1 MMVSSLLLKLIKFG
15 IGFILFIPLYVGGS
29 FFFPFIFPKIWLFQL
44 ITEIILLFYVVLAV
58 SDGRYRPKLNLAI
71 YALLLLTVVL
81 IITGFT
87 GIDVFRSFW
96 GNTERM
102 SGTIAWL
109 HFAAFAIIL
118 SGVLKS
124 GKEWRGFFTIA
135 VLISVLEFF
144 YVLTQYIIGLIK
156 DPTEATKAIVWMPW
170 SQMGTI
176 GNTDLVGTYAIF
188 SAFFALYLWQNLKI
202 SESNTKHQIP
212 NTKYRWLLA
221 VAFFLNIGTL
231 FLASSRGAIVGFGAG
246 LAVYLA
252 IQFWRNP
259 QTRKIIA
266 LAVLIPVVLY
276 GFLWLMRGKDFVKNN
291 SQLTRI
297 VNASLKDDTVQQ
309 RFTEWGIAWSAFKA
323 RPIFGFGPNNYLHLH
338 NTYLN
343 PRVYELRET
352 NFDRAHNAYL
362 DYASMSGILGLAGY
376 LFLIAALFWVFL
388 KNKVWVFASLAIA
401 YAVNS
406 FFVFDSPASYISL
419 FLTIG
424 FAMFVKNTELR
435 TRNLELGNKFQPS
448 SKLQAPSSSPQT
460 IAVISIFYLLF
471 SIFLIWIVSIKPA
484 VANYKFVSAFSGAS
498 AGLVTPEN
506 AFKLY
511 KESLKYETLGT
522 TEFRNQYIT
531 WLQNNLGK
539 FNPENRLEVL
549 DFGIGELKKEVKD
562 HPLVFSFLNLGQMY
576 SYKARGIQGSEEIK
590 REIFAKSADA
600 YDKALKLAPNRLE
613 VYYSYLQLSFDTK
626 NHAKGVELME
636 KAVAAAPNYWQTYWY
651 LGIAHIAN
659 NNSIEGV
666 KSVNRALAV
675 FYGPKISIENYRL
688 KFDVDEMIKYKSSF
702 APQQE
707 ILGVVNPYIE
717 MKMWPELLVLYLSAG
732 AKDQNNINLHQ
743 SLALVYQNLGLDDK
757 FQEELKI
764 VENLQKK

>member
-1 MMVSSLLLKLIKFG
+1 MSNILLKLIKFG
-15 IGFILFIPLYVGGS
+15 IGFVLLIPLYVGGS

-44 ITEIILLFYVVLAV
+44 ITEIILLFYIVLAIA
-58 SDGRYRPKLNLAI
+58 DNRYRPKLNLVA
-71 YALLLLTVVL
+71 YALLILTTIL

-109 HFAAFAIIL
+109 HFAAFAFIL
-118 SGVLKS
+118 SAVLKS
-124 GKEWRGFFTIA
+124 EKEWRNFFAIA
-135 VLISVLEFF
+135 VSVSVLEFF
-144 YVLTQYIIGLIK
+144 YVLAQYLGQYFTISW
-156 DPTEATKAIVWMPW
+156 VWMPG

-176 GNTDLVGTYAIF
+176 GNTDLVGTYATF
-188 SAFFALYLWQNLKI
+188 SAFFALYLWKG
-202 SESNTKHQIP
+202 SNIDVRHRGIIDVGHQYFWAAI
-212 NTKYRWLLA
+212 
-221 VAFFLNIGTL
+221 FFLNIGTL
-231 FLASSRGAIVGFGAG
+231 YLASSRGALLGFGAG

-252 IQFWRNP
+252 IQFWQKP
-259 QTRKIIA
+259 QIRKILA
-266 LAVLIPVVLY
+266 LAVFIPVILY
-276 GFLWLMRGKDFVKNN
+276 GFLWFMRGKDFVKNTP
-291 SQLTRI
+291 QLTRI
-297 VNASLKDDTVQQ
+297 VNASFKDDTVQQ

-338 NTYLN
+338 NAYLN
-343 PRVYELRET
+343 TRVYELRET

-376 LFLIAALFWVFL
+376 IFLIIVLFLAFF
-388 KNKVWVFASLAIA
+388 KNRIWIFASLAAA

-435 TRNLELGNKFQPS
+435 TQNLELRNKFQPS
-448 SKLQAPSSSPQT
+448 SKLQAPSFSPQL
-460 IAVISIFYLLF
+460 IAAISILYLLF
-471 SIFLIWIVSIKPA
+471 SIFLLWQVSIKPA
-484 VANYKFVSAFSGAS
+484 VANYKFTSAFSGAS
-498 AGLVTPEN
+498 NGIVTPEN

-522 TEFRNQYIT
+522 TEFRSQYIT
-531 WLQNNLGK
+531 WLQNNLQK

-549 DFGIGELKKEVKD
+549 DFGIGELEREVKD
-562 HPLVFSFLNLGQMY
+562 HPNVFSFLNLGQMQ
-576 SYKARGIQGSEEIK
+576 SYKARGIGGSDEIK
-590 REIFAKSADA
+590 QEIFAKSADA
-600 YDKALKLAPNRLE
+600 YDNALELAPNRLE
-613 VYYSYLQLSFDTK
+613 VYYSYLQWSFETK

-636 KAVAAAPNYWQTYWY
+636 KATAAAPNYWQTHWY

-659 NNSIEGV
+659 SNNIEGV
-666 KSVNRALAV
+666 KSINQALAV

-688 KFDVDEMIKYKSSF
+688 KFDVNEIIKSQSSF

-707 ILGVVNPYIE
+707 ILGIVNPYIE

-732 AKDQNNINLHQ
+732 AKDQNNISLHQ
-743 SLALVYQNLGLDDK
+743 SLALVYQNLGLTDK
-757 FQEELKI
+757 VQEELKI
-764 VENLQKK
+764 IRALSENQSESK